1 MKTFY
6 KSLVL
11 VAVAATALVSCNKEI
26 EAPVEEKP
34 VVKSHVEFFAESVA
48 PSTKATLTTEDEK
61 SFIAAWEVTDQV
73 SLYAYNR
80 DEFDEEKPATWNE
93 TKGAFE
99 ADFETATPAEKQ
111 AWMYKA
117 KCPYSA
123 DGNIPFGGAR
133 VQNGNAYNS
142 AYDIM
147 YGTVDYT
154 NALLGKDDNDNVFVI
169 PMNRLTGIA
178 YFHITGGPNN
188 EDVVSATLEATGIAA
203 ENVTIASNG
212 ESVTASTGSE
222 TLDAITIT
230 FENGTAPKA
239 SDIKLW
245 FNVIPGNYSGLTLTI
260 NTASKS
266 AKLTSNKTM
275 SYAAGKLNKAVLSGL
290 KWNETLANAV
300 FFEERF
306 AESTGTMG
314 WSGSAGNGTL
324 KFDNTGWTSD
334 NGYGAGGSA
343 KFGAGSKLG
352 SAQTPSITIGSA
364 YANEDIL
371 LSFKAGAWDTSSES
385 TTLKISATGATIV
398 NDSKTAVSSVTMEKG
413 AWTVYTLHLKSIES
427 PITIKFEGNNTS
439 NSRFFLDDVLVYYG
453 EKPALSSLTVSPSED
468 QNVSY
473 KAGSIDYTVDYTVD
487 EVASTDWSV
496 ATSSDGFSVA
506 KTTNGFTVTYSQN
519 NGTERTGE
527 IVVTAGTKTQTVKI
541 IQAEKSLTDELTAS
555 KIGVSS
561 YSNWSDVS
569 DITGV
574 TYAGNSTKS
583 SRDEIQLRTK
593 DNSGIV
599 STSTIGSIKKIVVDW
614 GASLTVSRTLDIYG
628 SNTAYESSADLY
640 DNSKCGTKLGSLT
653 FTDSATNETEF
664 TVNGTYAY
672 VGVRSN
678 DSALYLNFIK
688 FTYEEDN
695 RVEPGMGWSASE
707 ATASITSSGVTF
719 TAPKLTLGNASSV
732 TYNST
737 EPSVAT
743 VESDG
748 TVNVYAA
755 GTTQIQAIFAGDAT
769 YKPSTKEYT
778 LTVTDARE
786 IVATPTFNPSAGE
799 VVTNTVVTISS
810 ATQGAT
816 IYYTT
821 DGSEPT
827 TASTKGAS
835 VTITEDL
842 TIKAIA
848 VKDGYKDSEVASAAY
863 IVTVPTVGSG
873 TKDDPYTAG
882 DILDKYPEG
891 SGNTQVYV
899 TGTITEITE
908 VSTQFGNATYT
919 ISDGSRSILVYR
931 GKYIDDAA
939 FTSEDQI
946 AVNDIVVVF
955 GKIGVYSNA
964 PQLAQNNYLISIT
977 ADPNAPTLSVNPET
991 TDASPA
997 AWEADN
1003 NDAKEFTVTATNGTW
1018 SFNADDVSSWAN
1030 VSRSGDIL
1038 TVTPKEKQA
1047 SEAHSGSIVITL
1059 TPSDSKYATKSA
1071 TIYLSQ
1077 KKYSAGGTPKTSTL
1091 TFTAKCN
1098 GSGTADDNVSWTVTS
1113 DGSESNFDDTKGIH
1127 YGTNSA
1133 QVTYIKLSTSGI
1145 TGTITQVVVN
1155 ASTASGVSATASV
1168 TVGGNAF
1175 GGNAQSLSTTASN
1188 YTFTGSAQGEI
1199 VVTVTKPSKAAKA
1212 IYVKSVIVTYNN

>member
-73 SLYAYNR
+73 SLYAYNG

-99 ADFETATPAEKQ
+99 AVFETATPTEKQ
-111 AWMYKA
+111 AWMYEA
-117 KCPYSA
+117 KYPYSA

-178 YFHITGGPNN
+178 YFHITGGPSN

-343 KFGAGSKLG
+343 KFGTGSKLG

-371 LSFKAGAWDTSSES
+371 LSFKAGAWDASSES

-398 NDSKTAVSSVTMEKG
+398 NDSKTAVSSVTIEKG

-439 NSRFFLDDVLVYYG
+439 DSRFFLDDVLVYYG

-473 KAGSIDYTVDYTVD
+473 KAGSINYTVAYTVD
-487 EVASTDWSV
+487 EVASSDWSV

-506 KTTNGFTVTYSQN
+506 KTANGFTVTYSQN
-519 NGTERTGE
+519 NGVKRTGE

-583 SRDEIQLRTK
+583 SSDEIQLRTK
-593 DNSGIV
+593 ENSGIV

-664 TVNGTYAY
+664 TVDGTYAY

-678 DSALYLNFIK
+678 DSALYLDFIK

-695 RVEPGMGWSASE
+695 RQDPGMSWSASE

-719 TAPKLTLGNASSV
+719 TAPDLTPGKA
-732 TYNST
+732 TGITFNST
-737 EPSVAT
+737 KPEVASIDAST
-743 VESDG
+743 GAVTFKAE
-748 TVNVYAA
+748 
-755 GTTQIQAIFAGDAT
+755 GTTTIQAIFAGDAT

-778 LTVTDARE
+778 LTVTDDRTYA
-786 IVATPTFNPSAGE
+786 I
-799 VVTNTVVTISS
+799 TISQPAEGGSIS
-810 ATQGAT
+810 ASPNG
-816 IYYTT
+816 
-821 DGSEPT
+821 
-827 TASTKGAS
+827 
-835 VTITEDL
+835 L
-842 TIKAIA
+842 RKA
-848 VKDGYKDSEVASAAY
+848 G
-863 IVTVPTVGSG
+863 
-873 TKDDPYTAG
+873 
-882 DILDKYPEG
+882 
-891 SGNTQVYV
+891 
-899 TGTITEITE
+899 TEITLTAISGTGYEFDSWDVFKTGDETTKVE
-908 VSTQFGNATYT
+908 VSSDKFTMPAYAVTVTATFKEKAAAKTYT
-919 ISDGSRSILVYR
+919 LTITASDFNTTSYAANNNEKTSNAIASDSSTYEVKWTSNQVMKSSDNIQWQKSKGYIYNSTNLGTIKSVTVTSSAGTFTTYYGTTAQPTSGSLGD
-931 GKYIDDAA
+931 GKGY
-939 FTSEDQI
+939 FKTSVGSATGTASQ
-946 AVNDIVVVF
+946 IVVVF
-955 GKIGVYSNA
+955 
-964 PQLAQNNYLISIT
+964 
-977 ADPNAPTLSVNPET
+977 E
-991 TDASPA
+991 
-997 AWEADN
+997 
-1003 NDAKEFTVTATNGTW
+1003 
-1018 SFNADDVSSWAN
+1018 
-1030 VSRSGDIL
+1030 R
-1038 TVTPKEKQA
+1038 
-1047 SEAHSGSIVITL
+1047 
-1059 TPSDSKYATKSA
+1059 
-1071 TIYLSQ
+1071 
-1077 KKYSAGGTPKTSTL
+1077 
-1091 TFTAKCN
+1091 
-1098 GSGTADDNVSWTVTS
+1098 
-1113 DGSESNFDDTKGIH
+1113 
-1127 YGTNSA
+1127 
-1133 QVTYIKLSTSGI
+1133 
-1145 TGTITQVVVN
+1145 
-1155 ASTASGVSATASV
+1155 
-1168 TVGGNAF
+1168 
-1175 GGNAQSLSTTASN
+1175 
-1188 YTFTGSAQGEI
+1188 
-1199 VVTVTKPSKAAKA
+1199 
-1212 IYVKSVIVTYNN
+1212 